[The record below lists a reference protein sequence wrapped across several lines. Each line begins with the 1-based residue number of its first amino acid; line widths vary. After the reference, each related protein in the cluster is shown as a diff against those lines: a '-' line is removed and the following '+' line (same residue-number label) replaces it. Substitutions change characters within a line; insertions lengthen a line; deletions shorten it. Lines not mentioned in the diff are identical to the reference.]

1 VDTPALEAIA
11 VTLVDVPLVRAA
23 TVAALVEAW
32 RTTGAPIVRPAIGER
47 HGHPVIFDR
56 ATFAALRSAPLD
68 VGAKAVIARFRA
80 QVIDLPTDD
89 AGTLRDVD
97 TPDDYAALLAGR

>member
-1 VDTPALEAIA
+1 

-23 TVAALVEAW
+23 TVEALVEAW
-32 RTTGAPIVRPAIGER
+32 RQTGAPIVRPAIGER

-56 ATFAALRSAPLD
+56 ATFAALRSAPLA
-68 VGAKAVIARFRA
+68 VGAKAVIARFRP
-80 QVIDLPTDD
+80 QVVDLPTDD

-97 TPDDYAALLAGR
+97 TPDDYAALFGGGDGSGRSRT